1 MRNQDNVNEQLNTNT
16 AMSAQEHRVRAQAHK
31 DALKA
36 QWKTFL
42 KTGIFVIAIVVI
54 AALVFAWF
62 VNTQENHGHGM
73 SVKPQ
78 KTDVAVSNVTAF
90 SYEKDL
96 VPDPVNPSLNMAQYT
111 FQKTEHMSQIGELV
125 MSYYDGIT
133 EENSKTPIILRCR
146 LTGKDID
153 EKSNVSFFFETN
165 LQANWQNASGNL
177 NRYLSNITNIRCAFI
192 PYEIIP
198 ESMIEDESQD
208 EAMWQLAT
216 NYLKNNATAKTFV
229 ELPSTKQQA
238 LTFNFTGSQY
248 DLTSDNSAY
257 FYFLIDY
264 DRELILEYV
273 KGNSLSGD
281 IGMGGIRID
290 FENDFTNLK
299 VDTNT

>member
-1 MRNQDNVNEQLNTNT
+1 
-16 AMSAQEHRVRAQAHK
+16 MSAQEHRVRAQAHK

-42 KTGIFVIAIVVI
+42 KTGVFVLAIVAI

-62 VNTQENHGHGM
+62 VNTQENRGHGM
-73 SVKPQ
+73 AVKAQ

-90 SYEKDL
+90 SYSKDL
-96 VPDPVNPSLNMAQYT
+96 VPDPENPSLNIPEYT
-111 FQKTEHMSQIGELV
+111 FQRTEHMSQIGELV
-125 MSYYDGIT
+125 MSYYDGIN

-146 LTGKDID
+146 LTGKNID
-153 EKSNVSFFFETN
+153 DKNNVSFFFETN
-165 LQANWQNASGNL
+165 LQADWQNASGNL

-192 PYEIIP
+192 PYEVIS
-198 ESMIEDESQD
+198 EEMIEDGSQD

-216 NYLKNNATAKTFV
+216 EYLKNNAAAKTFV

-238 LTFNFTGSQY
+238 LTFTFTGSQY
-248 DLTSDNSAY
+248 QLTSDNSAY
-257 FYFLIDY
+257 FYFMIDY

-299 VDTNT
+299 VDTTI